1 MLISIIIPVYNKEQ
15 YLNECIK
22 SVIYQKYEDI
32 EIIVIND
39 GSRDNSENIIKEWSI
54 IDNRIKFISQ
64 NNQGVARARN
74 KGISLA
80 KGKYIFFLDADDYLE
95 KTAIS
100 KLVTNAKHTKSDII
114 VGNFYEITGKQ
125 VVKKE
130 SFKNMLFNKYDLGLT
145 ETLLEMFIVNN
156 RHMARAGNKLY
167 KLDFIKEFQITFADD
182 VIAEDRLFNLICYIN
197 KPVIQVVNEYTYFY
211 NILDNSRS
219 RSLSS
224 NFYDQNISLLDYF
237 YDYLKKESKLEQYKE
252 LFQLI
257 VIYDI
262 SKIINQTFERTNQKI
277 KLTNMSIKK
286 LRENTLVYETISTVM
301 KEGKFKEVDGGKIF
315 NRMCFLNYLLIK
327 APSLIIVYKTI
338 AYLSRKIKIR

>member
-145 ETLLEMFIVNN
+145 ETLLEM
-156 RHMARAGNKLY
+156 
-167 KLDFIKEFQITFADD
+167 
-182 VIAEDRLFNLICYIN
+182 
-197 KPVIQVVNEYTYFY
+197 
-211 NILDNSRS
+211 
-219 RSLSS
+219 
-224 NFYDQNISLLDYF
+224 
-237 YDYLKKESKLEQYKE
+237 
-252 LFQLI
+252 
-257 VIYDI
+257 
-262 SKIINQTFERTNQKI
+262 
-277 KLTNMSIKK
+277 
-286 LRENTLVYETISTVM
+286 
-301 KEGKFKEVDGGKIF
+301 
-315 NRMCFLNYLLIK
+315 
-327 APSLIIVYKTI
+327 
-338 AYLSRKIKIR
+338 